1 MEEGVGGGAEGRG
14 WRSSPGRRP
23 QAGGGGGRCA
33 PRAHWGAGRLCWARG
48 PAGRQVT
55 SLGRAG
61 EEEEGGGGGK
71 PTLFAKAGKSSA
83 WRSVARVATCSTG
96 SGMFLHI
103 ELRHILNF
111 QNKVDFCPLPKFI
124 YSPGGYHPAAP
135 SRPPGSW
142 QGSSPQL
149 LLLPF
154 FSPPFSHCLCS
165 CSPSSPGSSSPCSCS
180 SFPFLLPAP
189 APLPLPAPA
198 GNFW

>member
-1 MEEGVGGGAEGRG
+1 MRPPGSLGGGALVLGERAG
-14 WRSSPGRRP
+14 W
-23 QAGGGGGRCA
+23 QAGHQPGQGGG
-33 PRAHWGAGRLCWARG
+33 
-48 PAGRQVT
+48 Q
-55 SLGRAG
+55 
-61 EEEEGGGGGK
+61 EEGGGGGK